1 MKWPYSDVLSLASEG
16 WPKVRQ
22 MTGLDSLKVAEG
34 RVAFDVVLLLEAVKL
49 GWVHVHPCQYLKR
62 KTKENEV
69 RVVLEWRKSE
79 GRETRKRKDMKHHNR
94 SVIIRGLQN
103 KKRWITSS
111 MKSDSTEKQHEVNE
125 C

>member
-1 MKWPYSDVLSLASEG
+1 M
-16 WPKVRQ
+16 
-22 MTGLDSLKVAEG
+22 
-34 RVAFDVVLLLEAVKL
+34 
-49 GWVHVHPCQYLKR
+49 
-62 KTKENEV
+62 
-69 RVVLEWRKSE
+69 EWRKSE

>member
-1 MKWPYSDVLSLASEG
+1 M
-16 WPKVRQ
+16 R
-22 MTGLDSLKVAEG
+22 GLDSLKVAEG

-49 GWVHVHPCQYLKR
+49 GWVHVHPCQYLR
-62 KTKENEV
+62 KKNKEENEV

-79 GRETRKRKDMKHHNR
+79 GRETRKRRDMKHHNR
-94 SVIIRGLQN
+94 SVIIIRGHQN